1 MQGQIDRFVDDLRD
15 SFNLVTDVR
24 ADCDNIILCGMGGSA
39 ISGDV
44 VADLCFD
51 RSKININ
58 VLRYPVF
65 PGWADDKT
73 LAVISSYSGNTW
85 ETKAMYDEA
94 IKRGCQI
101 VVISSGGDIWNL
113 AEERGDTLIPLCIGV
128 QPRQAVGLMIG
139 YICKIIDLVA
149 ETNLEKEIL
158 DSFDVLKKFN
168 FELKNKN
175 NLALDLANYIHDKIP
190 VISTDTSMASISL
203 RWKTQISEN
212 SKMIAFSCVM
222 PEFNHNEIVGWST
235 PTVNNLAPIMI
246 VPTIQIQSVKEV
258 MDACVCTL
266 EKYNTKFYK
275 VNLTGNTRTECVLK
289 GMILGDYVSYYLAL
303 MNKVDPIEVEPIRSL
318 KVEITKIRNGNVDTQ
333 Q

>member
-15 SFNLVTDVR
+15 SFNLVTDVK

-65 PGWADDKT
+65 PGWADEKT

-235 PTVNNLAPIMI
+235 PTVNNLAPIII
-246 VPTIQIQSVKEV
+246 VPNIQIQSVKEV

-275 VNLTGNTRTECVLK
+275 VNLIGSTRAECVLK

-303 MNKVDPIEVEPIRSL
+303 MNKVDPIEVEPIKSL
-318 KVEITKIRNGNVDTQ
+318 KMEITNIRNGNVRTQ
-333 Q
+333 